1 MNSSGRRILLTL
13 FLSLIFSFAET
24 AAQTNPLFWLGDDAQ
39 SAEEFLY
46 AYGKSR
52 QAAGENAGGGDLK
65 EYFDLYVRF
74 KLKVKE
80 AKERGYHE
88 SPSFKDEMAGYRVQL
103 AKPYLTESKV
113 SEELVN
119 EAYLRTLEEVEA
131 SHILL
136 EIPPNASPA
145 DTLRLWNNL
154 LDIKKRVEQG
164 ESFAALAK
172 QESQDPSAQ
181 QNGGYLG
188 YFSAFQMVFPF
199 ENAAYNTPT
208 AQVSEPFRSSFG
220 YHIVYV
226 HNRRKSS
233 GSFRL
238 AHIFLKNHPE
248 DSSAAYKRAVEIKQ
262 RLDSGEDW
270 DELVSMFSDEAT
282 NKGKGGELPWLTLR
296 QLPPS
301 FSEEIAKMGTPDK
314 ISPPLKTDAGWH
326 LIKLLEKKPV
336 PPLDEVREIIE
347 ARISKD
353 ERAQK
358 KNERAS
364 EALIQK
370 LGVQIDENVLHKALQ
385 VSGDSLRQGSWSY
398 DPSQPFVKNK
408 LLTNAD
414 TVIVVENLYGYM
426 VNNQRKKAD
435 ATAGILWNEFLF
447 QVLEDLEIKNLKKTN
462 SNYRYLLNEYYEGTL
477 LFEIMNEKVWQYA
490 NKDTLGLQQFFENNR
505 PKYRWQERASATII
519 KTSPDLLSFIASTS
533 PDGSYLLHR
542 EETGQIDL
550 LPVLIKSIDQ
560 KLASRAVPK
569 NSILLLVRGDEVLIK
584 QSLAGVLERL
594 TYQVEIVDEAS
605 EDFELEWLTDSEIA
619 LEKYYNHPDPLSLKV
634 SSGVFEKEDGT
645 VPEKFWKPGFHREPS
660 GSLETGYFVHEILP
674 SQEKSLDEIR
684 GKVVSDYQEHLE
696 SEWIVELEKKYPLKV
711 NTKAWKNVVKTLED

>member
-1 MNSSGRRILLTL
+1 MNSSGRRILLAV
-13 FLSLIFSFAET
+13 SLLLISPFVEI
-24 AAQTNPLFWLGDDAQ
+24 AAQTTPLFWLGDDPQ
-39 SAEEFLY
+39 STGEFLY
-46 AYGKSR
+46 AYNKNR
-52 QAAGENAGGGDLK
+52 QATGENAGGGDLK

-80 AKERGYHE
+80 AKELGYHE
-88 SPSFKDEMAGYRVQL
+88 VPSFKEEMAGYRIQL

-119 EAYLRTLEEVEA
+119 EAYSRTLEEVEA

-145 DTLRLWNNL
+145 DTLRLWNTL
-154 LDIKKRVEQG
+154 LDIKKRVEEG

-208 AQVSEPFRSSFG
+208 GQVSEPFRSSFG

-233 GSFRL
+233 GSYRL

-248 DSSAAYKRAVEIKQ
+248 DSSAAYKKAFEIRQ
-262 RLDSGEDW
+262 RLDNGEDW
-270 DELVSMFSDEAT
+270 DELVRMFSDEAT

-301 FSEEIAKMGTPDK
+301 FSEEIAKMGTSGK
-314 ISPPLKTDAGWH
+314 ISPPLKTEAGWH
-326 LIKLLEKKPV
+326 LIKLLETKPV

-353 ERAQK
+353 ERVQK

-370 LGVQIDENVLHKALQ
+370 LGVQIDENVLHEALQ
-385 VSGDSLRQGSWSY
+385 VSGDSLRQGNWSY

-414 TVIVVENLYGYM
+414 TVIVVENLYRYM
-426 VNNQRKKAD
+426 VHNQRKKAD

-447 QVLEDLEIKNLKKTN
+447 QVLEDLEIKNLKKIN

-490 NKDTLGLQQFFENNR
+490 NKDTVGLQQFYEQNR
-505 PKYRWQERASATII
+505 TRYRWQERASATIV
-519 KTSPDLLSFIASTS
+519 KTSPDLLSFIASAS
-533 PDGSYLLHR
+533 SDSLYLLHR
-542 EETGQIDL
+542 EEAGQIDQ
-550 LPVLIKSIDQ
+550 LPALIKSIDQ
-560 KLASRAVPK
+560 RLVNRAVPE
-569 NSILLLVRGDEVLIK
+569 NSILLLVKGNEGLIK
-584 QSLAGVLERL
+584 KNLASFPERL
-594 TYQVEIVDEAS
+594 TYQVEIVDQAS
-605 EDFELEWLTDSEIA
+605 EEFELEWLTHSEIA

-645 VPEKFWKPGFHREPS
+645 VPEKFWRPGFHREQL

-674 SQEKSLDEIR
+674 SQEKSLDEIK

-696 SEWIVELEKKYPLKV
+696 SEWIEELKKKYPLKV

>member
-1 MNSSGRRILLTL
+1 MNSSGRRILLAVVL
-13 FLSLIFSFAET
+13 LLIFPLAET
-24 AAQTNPLFWLGDDAQ
+24 AAQTTPLFWLGDDAQ

-46 AYGKSR
+46 AYGKNR

-88 SPSFKDEMAGYRVQL
+88 SPSFKEEMAGYRIQL
-103 AKPYLTESKV
+103 AKPYLTESMV

-119 EAYLRTLEEVEA
+119 EAYQRTLEEVEA

-136 EIPPNASPA
+136 EIPSNVSPA
-145 DTLRLWNNL
+145 DTLRLWNKL
-154 LDIKKRVEQG
+154 LDLKKRVEQG
-164 ESFAALAK
+164 ESFATLAK
-172 QESQDPSAQ
+172 RESQDPSAQ

-199 ENAAYNTPT
+199 ENAAYNTL
-208 AQVSEPFRSSFG
+208 AGQVSEPFRSSFG

-233 GSFRL
+233 GSYRL
-238 AHIFLKNHPE
+238 AHIFLKNHPA
-248 DSSAAYKRAVEIKQ
+248 DSSAAYKKAFEIKQ
-262 RLDSGEDW
+262 RLDNDEDW
-270 DELVSMFSDEAT
+270 NELVRMFSDEAT
-282 NKGKGGELPWLTLR
+282 NKEKGGELPWLTLR

-301 FSEEIAKMGTPDK
+301 FSEAIAKMSTPGE
-314 ISPPLKTDAGWH
+314 ISPPLKTEAGWH

-364 EALIQK
+364 EVLIQK
-370 LGVQIDENVLHKALQ
+370 LAVQIDEKVLHEVLQ
-385 VSGDSLRQGSWSY
+385 VSGESLRQGSWSY

-414 TVIVVENLYGYM
+414 TVIVVEDLYRYM
-426 VNNQRKKAD
+426 VNAQQKKAG
-435 ATAGILWNEFLF
+435 ATAGILWDEFLF
-447 QVLEDLEIKNLKKTN
+447 QALENLEIVVLKKTN

-490 NKDTLGLQQFFENNR
+490 NKDTLGLQQFFEQNR
-505 PKYRWQERASATII
+505 TKYRWQERANATII
-519 KTSPDLLSFIASTS
+519 KTSPYLLSFIVSASS
-533 PDGSYLLHR
+533 DSLYLLHR
-542 EETGQIDL
+542 DETGQIDQ
-550 LPVLIKSIDQ
+550 LPTLIKSIGQ
-560 KLASRAVPK
+560 KLVSRAVPK

-584 QSLAGVLERL
+584 ENLASFPEGH
-594 TYQVEIVDEAS
+594 TYSVEIVDEAS
-605 EDFELEWLTDSEIA
+605 EVFELEWLTGSEIA

-634 SSGVFEKEDGT
+634 SSGLFEKEDGT
-645 VPEKFWKPGFHREPS
+645 VPEKFWKRGFHREQS

-684 GKVVSDYQEHLE
+684 GKVVNDYQEHLE
-696 SEWIVELEKKYPLKV
+696 SEWIEKLKKKYPLKV
-711 NTKAWKNVVKTLED
+711 NTKAWKNVVKTLDN